1 MREDALHLL
10 QLLSE
15 RSWRSA
21 ITPRTPDD
29 GLAPGGGSGVWSLP
43 VAGVDTID
51 AGSSLPQVGSRME
64 LAGFAE
70 IAMCGGEFSHDMSP
84 TAR

>member
-15 RSWRSA
+15 RAWRSA
-21 ITPRTPDD
+21 TTPRTPDG

-43 VAGVDTID
+43 VAGVDTAD
-51 AGSSLPQVGSRME
+51 AGSSLPQVGEPALRG
-64 LAGFAE
+64 LLL
-70 IAMCGGEFSHDMSP
+70 CGV
-84 TAR
+84 